1 MRNKEQILDEIKNTP
16 IIVYIKGEKEQ
27 PACRWSAQIV
37 HILNQYPVDYK
48 GVNVLLDP
56 DIRRGISEYSDWPTI
71 PQLFVKGEFVG
82 GGDIVK
88 ELHQTGQLENI
99 F

>member
-1 MRNKEQILDEIKNTP
+1 MSNKEKILDEIKNTP
-16 IIVYIKGEKEQ
+16 VIVYIKGEKNQ

-37 HILNQYPVDYK
+37 HILNQYPIEFK

-56 DIRRGISEYSDWPTI
+56 QTRTTVSEFSDWPTI
-71 PQLFVKGEFVG
+71 PQLFVKGQFVG

-88 ELHQTGQLENI
+88 ELHQSGELENI